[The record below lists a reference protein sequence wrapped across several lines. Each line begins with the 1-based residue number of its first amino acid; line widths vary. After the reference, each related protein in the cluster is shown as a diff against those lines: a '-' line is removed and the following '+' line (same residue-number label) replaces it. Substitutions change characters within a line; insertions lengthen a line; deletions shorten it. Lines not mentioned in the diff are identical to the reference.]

1 MIIQKLNVFLSPST
15 VKNILSR
22 SKPQIKDPNR
32 ATNRESN
39 QEKST
44 ERQYPGIIAKYPNH
58 SWSVDRTV
66 VKRWLRWPIYVVMAI
81 DHYSRKVVC
90 LAPLEGPNSGWMI
103 DTLEEAIETYGA
115 PKHIITDQEFV
126 FIGDAFLDLLDSYDI
141 SPRLGAVG
149 EHGSIAVTERV
160 IKTFK
165 YEWLHRVLLIK
176 GFDHIYDLCKSF
188 EEWYNHWRPHTKING
203 AIPQE
208 IYSNHT
214 WEKPTKDSKTIPLN
228 IETKY
233 FPETRITGYRLKQ
246 AA

>member
-15 VKNILSR
+15 VRNILSR
-22 SKPQIKDPNR
+22 SKPQIKDPQKVTSSKN
-32 ATNRESN
+32 NKEIN
-39 QEKST
+39 DKK
-44 ERQYPGIIAKYPNH
+44 YPGIIAKYPNH

-103 DTLEEAIETYGA
+103 DTLEEAIETHGA
-115 PKHIITDQEFV
+115 PKYIITDHEPV
-126 FIGDAFLDLLDSYDI
+126 FTGDAFLEFLKPHNID
-141 SPRLGAVG
+141 PRLGAVG
-149 EHGSIAVTERV
+149 KHGSIAVTERV

-188 EEWYNHWRPHTKING
+188 EEWYNPWRPHTKING
-203 AIPQE
+203 AIPEE
-208 IYSNHT
+208 IFKNNT